1 VEDDSNQSLGA
12 AAVNIECT
20 DQDFISV
27 VREGRYPS
35 AVGNALQAEIEL
47 FVSCEASSAV
57 GLGGVMDTQ
66 PPLVHFGNVG
76 RELRTGGRRQA
87 AGGRRQ
93 EAGGR
98 RRAAGCRRQKAGGR
112 RQKAEGRKQKA
123 ESRRQKAGGRRQK
136 AAC

>member
-27 VREGRYPS
+27 VREGWYPS

-57 GLGGVMDTQ
+57 GFEGVLDTQ
-66 PPLVHFGNVG
+66 PPLVHFG
-76 RELRTGGRRQA
+76 RISRDLRDWWLV
-87 AGGRRQ
+87 AGG
-93 EAGGR
+93 
-98 RRAAGCRRQKAGGR
+98 
-112 RQKAEGRKQKA
+112 
-123 ESRRQKAGGRRQK
+123 
-136 AAC
+136 

>member
-1 VEDDSNQSLGA
+1 VEDDSNQSLGT

-76 RELRTGGRRQA
+76 RELRTGGRKQKA
-87 AGGRRQ
+87 ESRRQ

-98 RRAAGCRRQKAGGR
+98 RQKAGRR
-112 RQKAEGRKQKA
+112 RQKAEGR
-123 ESRRQKAGGRRQK
+123 RQK

>member
-12 AAVNIECT
+12 GAVNIERT

-57 GLGGVMDTQ
+57 GFEGVLDTQ
-66 PPLVHFGNVG
+66 PPLVHFGNVE
-76 RELRTGGRRQA
+76 RELR
-87 AGGRRQ
+87 
-93 EAGGR
+93 
-98 RRAAGCRRQKAGGR
+98 
-112 RQKAEGRKQKA
+112 AEGRKQKA
-123 ESRRQKAGGRRQK
+123 EGGKRLVAGGWLLV
-136 AAC
+136 AGY